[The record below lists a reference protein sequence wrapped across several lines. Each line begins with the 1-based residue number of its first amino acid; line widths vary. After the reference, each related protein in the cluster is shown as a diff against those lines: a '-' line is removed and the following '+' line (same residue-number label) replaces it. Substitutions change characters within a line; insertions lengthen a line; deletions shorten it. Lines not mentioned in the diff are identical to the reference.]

1 MAQQE
6 LRSESRVS
14 VSKKGTLS
22 NGTDQFPCI
31 LQDMSDSGCM
41 LMCTRPIEVGQ
52 ILDFECE
59 VYPSKTIRCK
69 LEVMHSFNG
78 DIGSRILEMDEESV
92 KLVQLFLQEN
102 FAGKLGR
109 YAPKQRY

>member
-1 MAQQE
+1 MSQSE

-14 VSKKGTLS
+14 VSRKGTLS
-22 NGTDQFPCI
+22 SESERFPCI

-41 LMCTRPIEVGQ
+41 LMCTRKLEIGQ

-59 VYPSKTIRCK
+59 VYPGKLINCK
-69 LEVMHSFNG
+69 LEVMHARDG
-78 DIGSRILEMDEESV
+78 DVGTRIMEMDEHSI

-102 FAGKLGR
+102 FAGQLGR
-109 YAPKQRY
+109 YAPKIR